1 MICLMIGM
9 ILSKTTSGRVSK
21 IMDDFVYNVDTIAED
36 CYDLY
41 VSDDAGY
48 TWEFYG
54 SYERKDWAIED
65 GEALIWNAGF
75 MEYLYRAKEKSYIS
89 HDN

>member
-1 MICLMIGM
+1 
-9 ILSKTTSGRVSK
+9 
-21 IMDDFVYNVDTIAED
+21 MDDFVYNIDEIAED

-41 VSDDAGY
+41 VSDDGGY

-54 SYERKDWAIED
+54 TYECKDWAVED
-65 GEALIWNAGF
+65 GETVIWKAQTVATIEDN
-75 MEYLYRAKEKSYIS
+75 SYIS

>member
-1 MICLMIGM
+1 M
-9 ILSKTTSGRVSK
+9 
-21 IMDDFVYNVDTIAED
+21 MDDFVYNIDTIAED

-54 SYERKDWAIED
+54 SYERKDWAVED
-65 GEALIWNAGF
+65 GEAAIWKAQTVAMLGE
-75 MEYLYRAKEKSYIS
+75 MAKIAAEN
-89 HDN
+89 DLP